1 MSINF
6 PLLLVIAVAVCGV
19 LALLDLVLLAPRRR
33 TAIATYQGQVG
44 EPDPAVLE
52 KLGKEP
58 LLVEYGKSF
67 FPVLAIVLVLRS
79 FLMEPFQIPSGSMK
93 PTLEVGD
100 FILVNKFAYGIRLPV
115 LDTKVIE
122 VGDPQ
127 RGDVMVF
134 RYPSDP
140 NVNYIKR
147 VIGLP
152 GDRIAYSNDKRL
164 TVNGQLVAE
173 TLVGDEPGTLGS
185 ARLYQEKL
193 GEVEHMIRKEMRRN
207 LMEPGKEWVVPEG
220 HYFMMGDNRDNSND
234 SRYWNDP
241 NIPRDLLGMVP
252 DRNIVGK
259 AFAVWMSWPD
269 PKLRSLPNFS
279 RVGLIH

>member
-52 KLGKEP
+52 RLGKEP

-79 FLMEPFQIPSGSMK
+79 FLVEPFQIPSGSMK